1 MTESIPWEAV
11 GAVGEIVGA
20 LGVLLTL
27 VYLAAQ
33 IRKNSED
40 TRNSTIFSIMAMQA
54 DNRRAV
60 MSSDIADLV
69 TRSEAGE
76 ELLMHEERKLMYYEQ
91 SNLQDIEAAYIQY
104 LAGTLPKEVMD
115 AIGGRLSAITMQGGG
130 WSERWESYKPYFTKS
145 FVEYV
150 DAVVRQ
156 DT

>member
-1 MTESIPWEAV
+1 MNWEAV

-27 VYLAAQ
+27 VYLAVQ

-54 DNRRAV
+54 DNRRTV

-104 LAGTLPKEVMD
+104 LAGTLPEEVMD
-115 AIGGRLSAITMQGGG
+115 AIGSRLLAITMQGGG
-130 WSERWESYKPYFTKS
+130 WSERWESYKLYFTKS

-150 DAVVRQ
+150 DTIVRR